1 MRASA
6 IKTLS
11 DFEKEFL
18 TLICAKKR
26 RVFADGKKRIMWVE
40 VTKMFTLRATSV
52 APLVGSH
59 LDGVINA
66 DLLTQN
72 LNPTTPVCL
81 F

>member
-1 MRASA
+1 VRASA

-18 TLICAKKR
+18 MLICAKKR
-26 RVFADGKKRIMWVE
+26 RVFADGKKCIMWVE
-40 VTKMFTLRATSV
+40 VTKMFTLCATGV

-59 LDGVINA
+59 LDGVINS